1 MAQTWSLTAAR
12 CAGDVD
18 HTDPHE
24 VQLGAQ
30 QDLAVIRVLH
40 HLPAHPERYV
50 SESAVID
57 MLRTAQ

>member
-1 MAQTWSLTAAR
+1 
-12 CAGDVD
+12 VD